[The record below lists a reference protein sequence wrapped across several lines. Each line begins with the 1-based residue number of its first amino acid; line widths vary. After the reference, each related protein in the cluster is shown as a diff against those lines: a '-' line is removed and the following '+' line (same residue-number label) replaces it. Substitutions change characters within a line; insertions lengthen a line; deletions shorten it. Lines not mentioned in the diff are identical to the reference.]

1 MLIHVK
7 MFLGE
12 ADKTKSA
19 KEEARELQLKE
30 EACIRQRVYNIKQK
44 LSLGLKAIGEVVS
57 GNPVMSHEELPYLV
71 SIQFIMNPCLILGG
85 EERVLVL
92 NMINEK
98 LDNY

>member
-1 MLIHVK
+1 MNLVNVDTCQYVQ
-7 MFLGE
+7 GE

-30 EACIRQRVYNIKQK
+30 EAHIRQRVYNIKQK

-71 SIQFIMNPCLILGG
+71 SIQFITNSCPNFGRG
-85 EERVLVL
+85 RESA
-92 NMINEK
+92 
-98 LDNY
+98 